1 MGKRTIM
8 KITLGDKVK
17 DTVTGFTG
25 IAVARVNW
33 LHGCDRII
41 IQPAGTDK
49 DGKIFESQ
57 HFDEPQVIVL
67 QPKKVKEGN
76 HSTGGFKS
84 DIIRQKTF

>member
-1 MGKRTIM
+1 MIN
-8 KITLGDKVK
+8 LGDKVK

-41 IQPAGTDK
+41 IQPIGTDK

-57 HFDEPQVIVL
+57 HFDEPQVIVI
-67 QPKKVKEGN
+67 KAKAKKEGG
-76 HSTGGFKS
+76 HSTGGDKFLNTK
-84 DIIRQKTF
+84 RHEARNYLKT